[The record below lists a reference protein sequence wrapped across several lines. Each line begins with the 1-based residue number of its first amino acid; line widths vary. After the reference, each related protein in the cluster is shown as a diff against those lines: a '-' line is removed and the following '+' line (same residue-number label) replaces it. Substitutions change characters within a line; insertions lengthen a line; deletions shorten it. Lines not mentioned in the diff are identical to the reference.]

1 MAKQLNVNM
10 NFTADT
16 SNVESNLNRLKQSLN
31 QISSTPI
38 KMGNVNEDLKQATVA
53 ARQLQVHL
61 NNAFSQKTGNL
72 DLGKLQNSLNKSGQ
86 SLTQLSRGLLGAG
99 KDGQQAFLQMQTAI
113 HNANIQIKKSTGFL
127 AEMGTTLKNSIR
139 WQLSSSMIHG
149 FMGGVQQA
157 TGYVK
162 ELNKSLTNI
171 RIVTGKSTDDMAK
184 FAEQANKSAK
194 VLSSTTTAYTN
205 AALIY
210 YQQGLDDKAVKERT
224 DATIKMSNV
233 TGQSAEEVSSY
244 MTAIWNNFDDGS
256 KSLEHYA
263 DVITALGASTA
274 SSSKEIAEGLEKFAA
289 IGKTVGLS
297 YDYATTALATVVA
310 QTRQSADV
318 VGTAFKTL
326 FARIQDLELGKT
338 LDDGTTLG
346 KYSQALEAVGVNI
359 KDSQGN
365 LKNMNIIL
373 DEMGAKWSTLSKDQQ
388 VALAQNVA
396 GVRQYTQLIA
406 LMDNWDKFQQNLGVA
421 QNSEG
426 ALQEQADIYAESWE
440 GASKRVKASMQGI
453 YSDLIDDKALIRGT
467 NGLATFLEGID
478 KIINAAGGL
487 QTILLGLS
495 TVLMRVFQKD
505 MVNGITLA
513 TQKMSNFG
521 TALLSTRT
529 AAEQSEK
536 SFTSTLFNTGQR
548 AKNIGA
554 ERIMAQTDGAM
565 NAAIERYKKSNDGR
579 DRAFVAQLETQRE
592 QYRVGK
598 EIANLTDK
606 ISESKRIEL
615 ETDKQILENLGQQ
628 KAEAVEIQKNAL
640 EKKAA
645 LEEKAADSFVDS
657 AYIDYENDY
666 VSTKGVNTK
675 SSKMST
681 ENALATAYAAEKYYG
696 NENVQWSDD
705 GSLSFVGKF
714 SDYEASIKI
723 MTKEYDAL
731 YDIIEEIDKIE
742 QDSAL
747 NPEEKAKAVQKLV
760 KEKNE
765 ELKVTEKIKSTEAKE
780 IREEAKGKAKNIE
793 RAADVGDNNQKGSTM
808 KERRQAKNEYK
819 NSKDES
825 NSTNEAYNKQ
835 LADMK
840 KQYEELRNQP
850 PIDLSKSFASMTTGA
865 AQAATGV
872 AMLAG
877 SYKTLTDEAASTT
890 DKLFAVGTGMTS
902 LITTFN
908 GAKTAISRAKDTFK
922 GLQAAHE
929 AYNAVQAFSN
939 GMTGE
944 SLQGIS
950 KVNMARLLEINTITK
965 GDAAKTADLA
975 LSEGLI
981 TTGQAEAITSGKVT
995 LANEVEATS
1004 FSAVA
1009 AAEMA
1014 ALWPIGLLVAALGL
1028 LAGAIYLVVKASKAD
1043 EEALEQA
1050 NKQLSL
1056 ARDHAN
1062 ETTEAYNSLNTILDE
1077 IANKR
1082 KGLDEL
1088 KEGTVE
1094 WQTAVAELNQQFLEL
1109 ADTYGLIYGTDYT
1122 MGADG
1127 TYQFLEGREDVIKE
1141 AAAARMNQANVALGQ
1156 ARINRNNA
1164 QNMATAGDVGAKY
1177 THSEETGVAGDV
1189 TRTQKRIT
1197 STTVGFTSQTQLDV
1211 INAGLEDPSVF
1222 AAESTS
1228 EFREALIA
1236 QNKAFKNYSDE
1247 QIQGL
1252 YDYKDAFQEASVKVA
1267 QTNADSLGALEG
1279 IIASNNAD
1287 NEEYINSDYKKV
1299 YSKVIKDNQEQRA
1312 KDAEKKW
1319 KDLNSNK
1326 DRAEQYLKDQYG
1338 DGTTYDET
1346 KYRVKNT
1353 GGRKFTVQ
1361 KLNDDRE
1368 WVTQGDKNGIS
1379 YNEAK
1384 ELRKTTASTKI
1395 DKDITT
1401 EYNKLITDAKT
1412 ALGDSIDGLSKSA
1425 KDALITA
1432 KATKEAADFTSLTSK
1447 EIGEL
1452 AKSNDSYIKEQL
1464 QNFDAKNQQ
1473 TLNEKVKT
1481 LGLDNTIK
1489 YKDKNGKEYTQEDI
1503 VQEQL
1508 NALYDSQAS
1517 YEDKALMM
1525 KVNITG
1531 DMIDENGNIDM
1542 EFFQRKIDEQRKL
1555 EFKAEIVTT
1564 AEGDKQAEAAGLK
1577 SEEVADYAAY
1587 LAELSKNEENAKV
1600 GGEALSEQ
1608 LQDNANSAESTA
1620 RQIMRMNQGVEKL
1633 SSNWEEWGSVLK
1645 KSSKGSQEYF
1655 EALSG
1660 TKDAIADLLDIES
1673 DAISSDFV
1681 EDHLKEIGKAAKGD
1695 AKAIDKLRSSLDEEI
1710 ITKITAEINDK
1721 EIIKEINGLDDE
1733 IQTIASDLPDIEVGA
1748 TLQDEEFL
1756 NAANELVESAN
1767 MTADEANA
1775 YFAGIGYEPVY
1786 STEDIAD
1793 ANSMQSPN
1801 AMTSVTMS
1809 GISWSEENV
1818 KIGEHELPIKAPT
1831 FNIQT
1836 KSTPLE
1842 PTDAGADVRLTSFS
1856 GDGKPPKIKGL
1867 RKKATGSAN
1876 NSSSSNKGGKK
1887 GSGGGGGGGGSK
1899 KSHTSAKERYHT
1911 IDKQIGKSKQ
1921 AYEALDKAKD
1931 RAYGAKHIKNLD
1943 AEIKLNQQIIEQNKQ
1958 KLKEAQKYE
1967 KKDKKSLIKAADK
1980 AGISSKIKFDE
1991 NGVITNYDQ
2000 LMKEAD
2006 AYLKK
2011 KKYSDKAVEEYDKFV
2026 EALKKYEETDGLIDE
2041 LKNEISDAAA
2051 KELELKLEKIKY
2063 KVELKL
2069 NVNERDK
2076 KMLEQQ
2082 LNNWNRLNEG
2092 GFKDAEYLNIYKNQA
2107 ELGVANKKI
2116 QEDNIRQLLAANN
2129 VSSSDIENYM
2139 KGDASALYKYDLDSS
2154 VMEEIDSAT
2163 NALLEAEASI
2173 AEALD
2178 AIYKAF
2184 GENLDIYIEKTG
2196 KLVDKIEHTKNI
2208 ASAYKE
2214 ILTLSNTL
2222 DSNTQNILNNFA
2234 VSAAKANAEAMRI
2247 EYATLVQEQAKLKEE
2262 AARAT
2267 DKVLKKNIE
2276 EQIEVYQDAINEA
2289 QQNQLE
2295 AVEEMINALKTMLEE
2310 SLQDVSKKF
2319 QKAVTTSYGS
2329 FANLADSLERDQ
2341 QIEELYAPGYEKMY
2355 QLSKLTRD
2363 LQKEIDETDNIKA
2376 KQKLLNLQNKI
2387 NDALAEGVKLTQ
2399 YDLDRMQAE
2408 YDLELAKI
2416 ALEDAKNAK
2425 DIVRMQRDNNGN
2437 WNYVYTADE
2446 DNILEAQQKYEDS
2459 LYNMRKLDEEHIKNI
2474 QTEIVNLQKEF
2485 YDAVQEVYLDETLT
2499 DEEKTQKLNELQ
2511 EWYNQSLTAYV
2522 QELQRV
2528 VDNEEDLLTR
2538 EADFYEQQT
2547 QRKLDAWGKWT
2558 TSFDQLAIVNKE
2570 GFSSVEEM
2578 LKESIKNA
2586 ADYIENSNELY
2597 EEYVKNCN
2605 NALEEFGLTTQ
2616 SITADINN
2624 MNAALDETI
2633 DKMKDL
2639 GKELAEANDYNI
2651 KIAIEASSLDDGAE
2665 KSNAIYNATTN
2676 YEKNQIKKFDTGGYT
2691 GSWNNADGKLAF
2703 LHQKELVL
2711 NETQTKDLLE
2721 TIKLLENYILP
2732 TIKLAKF
2739 DKLNKKDTI
2748 LDQNVTIQAEFPN
2761 VTNHL
2766 EIEEAFNN
2774 LINSASQYINKGEF

>member
-38 KMGNVNEDLKQATVA
+38 KMGNINEDLKQATVA

-72 DLGKLQNSLNKSGQ
+72 DLGKLQNSLDKSGQ

-113 HNANIQIKKSTGFL
+113 HNANMQIKKSTGFL

-326 FARIQDLELGKT
+326 FARIQDLELGET

-365 LKNMNIIL
+365 LKDMNTIL
-373 DEMGAKWSTLSKDQQ
+373 DEMGAKWNTLSKDQQ

-440 GASKRVKASMQGI
+440 GASKRVKASMQSI
-453 YSDLIDDKALIRGT
+453 YSDLIDDKALISGT

-478 KIINAAGGL
+478 KIIDAAGGL
-487 QTILLGLS
+487 KTILLGLS

-505 MVNGITLA
+505 LVNGITLA

-554 ERIMAQTDGAM
+554 ERIMAQADGAM
-565 NAAIERYKKSNDGR
+565 SAAIERYKKSNDGG
-579 DRAFVAQLETQRE
+579 DRAFVAQLETQRD
-592 QYRVGK
+592 QYRVGR
-598 EIANLTDK
+598 EIADLTDK

-628 KAEAVEIQKNAL
+628 KAEVAEIQKNAL

-645 LEEKAADSFVDS
+645 LEEKAGNSFVDS

-666 VSTKGVNTK
+666 VATKGVNTK
-675 SSKMST
+675 SSKMTT

-696 NENVQWSDD
+696 KENVQWSDD

-714 SDYEASIKI
+714 SDYEASIKT
-723 MTKEYDAL
+723 MTREYDVL

-742 QDSAL
+742 QDSSL
-747 NPEEKAKAVQKLV
+747 NSKEKAKAVQKLV
-760 KEKNE
+760 EEKNE

-780 IREEAKGKAKNIE
+780 IRGEAKGKAKKIE
-793 RAADVGDNNQKGSTM
+793 QAADVGDNNQKGSTM
-808 KERRQAKNEYK
+808 EERRLAKNEYK

-825 NSTNEAYNKQ
+825 KSANEAYNKQ

-850 PIDLSKSFASMTTGA
+850 PIDLSKSFASMATGA

-902 LITTFN
+902 VITTFN
-908 GAKTAISRAKDTFK
+908 GAKTAISGVKDTFK

-944 SLQGIS
+944 ALQGIS

-981 TTGQAEAITSGKVT
+981 TTGQAEAITSGEVT

-1014 ALWPIGLLVAALGL
+1014 ALWPIGLLVVALGL

-1127 TYQFLEGREDVIKE
+1127 TYQFLEGREDAVKE
-1141 AAAARMNQANVALGQ
+1141 AAAARMSQANVALGQ

-1189 TRTQKRIT
+1189 TRTQKRTT

-1236 QNKAFKNYSDE
+1236 QNEAFKNYSDE

-1346 KYRVKNT
+1346 KYRAIHTKGDN
-1353 GGRKFTVQ
+1353 FTVQ
-1361 KLNDDRE
+1361 KLNDNGE
-1368 WVTQGDKNGIS
+1368 WVTQGDKNGVS
-1379 YNEAK
+1379 YDEAL
-1384 ELRKTTASTKI
+1384 ELRKTTASTTI
-1395 DKDITT
+1395 DKDVTD
-1401 EYNKLITDAKT
+1401 EYKRLIDEAKT
-1412 ALGDSIDGLSKSA
+1412 ALGTSINGLSKSA
-1425 KDALITA
+1425 QDVLIAA
-1432 KATKEAADFTSLTSK
+1432 KATGEAADFSSLTSK
-1447 EIGEL
+1447 QIGEL

-1464 QNFDAKNQQ
+1464 QNFDKKNKQA
-1473 TLNEKVKT
+1473 LDEKVEG
-1481 LGLDNTIK
+1481 LGLDSTTK
-1489 YKDKNGKEYTQEDI
+1489 YKDKNGKEYTQESV

-1508 NALYDSQAS
+1508 EALYNAQGN

-1525 KVNITG
+1525 KVDITG
-1531 DMIDENGNIDM
+1531 DMIDENGNINM
-1542 EFFQRKIDEQRKL
+1542 EFFQRKINEQRKL
-1555 EFKAEIVTT
+1555 ELKAEIVAT

-1710 ITKITAEINDK
+1710 ITKITAEFNDK
-1721 EIIKEINGLDDE
+1721 EVIEKINGLDDK
-1733 IQTIASDLPDIEVGA
+1733 IQTITSDLPDIEVGA

-1786 STEDIAD
+1786 STTDIENATNIGSPSGYSITPKINWEEGTFEPIDGITVPYKMPKFSLDVTGNAPSNTDDGAD
-1793 ANSMQSPN
+1793 ARLISI
-1801 AMTSVTMS
+1801 S
-1809 GISWSEENV
+1809 GD
-1818 KIGEHELPIKAPT
+1818 KTPPGPIK
-1831 FNIQT
+1831 
-1836 KSTPLE
+1836 
-1842 PTDAGADVRLTSFS
+1842 GM
-1856 GDGKPPKIKGL
+1856 
-1867 RKKATGSAN
+1867 RKKATGSSN
-1876 NSSSSNKGGKK
+1876 NKSSSNKGGKK
-1887 GSGGGGGGGGSK
+1887 GSGGGGGGGSK

-1958 KLKEAQKYE
+1958 KLKEAQKYG

-2051 KELELKLEKIKY
+2051 KALELKLEKIKY

-2107 ELGVANKKI
+2107 ELAASDKKI

-2129 VSSSDIENYM
+2129 VSGSDIESFM
-2139 KGDASALYKYDLDSS
+2139 RGDASALYKYDLDSS
-2154 VMEEIDSAT
+2154 VMEEINSAT

-2247 EYATLVQEQAKLKEE
+2247 EYSTLVQEQAKLKEE
-2262 AARAT
+2262 AARVT
-2267 DKVLKKNIE
+2267 DKVLKKNLE
-2276 EQIEVYQDAINEA
+2276 EQIEAYQVSINEA

-2310 SLQDVSKKF
+2310 SLQDVSKQF

-2341 QIEELYAPGYEKMY
+2341 KIEELYAPGYEKMY

-2387 NDALAEGVKLTQ
+2387 NDALAEGVQLTQ

-2446 DNILEAQQKYEDS
+2446 SNILEAQQKYEDS

-2499 DEEKTQKLNELQ
+2499 DEQKTQKLNELQ
-2511 EWYNQSLTAYV
+2511 EWYNQSLTVYV

-2528 VDNEEDLLTR
+2528 VDNEENLLTR
-2538 EADFYEQQT
+2538 EADFYEEQT

-2558 TSFDQLAIVNKE
+2558 TSFEQLAIVNKE

-2616 SITADINN
+2616 SITSDINN
-2624 MNAALDETI
+2624 MNAALGETI

-2651 KIAIEASSLDDGAE
+2651 KIAIEASSLDDGTE

-2732 TIKLAKF
+2732 TIKLVKF
-2739 DKLNKKDTI
+2739 DKLNKKNTI